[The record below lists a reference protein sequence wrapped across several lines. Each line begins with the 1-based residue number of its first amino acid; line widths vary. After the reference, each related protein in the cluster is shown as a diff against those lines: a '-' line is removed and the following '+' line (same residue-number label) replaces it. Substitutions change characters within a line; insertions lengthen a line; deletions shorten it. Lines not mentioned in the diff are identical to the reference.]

1 MNFDRKSGNHFVY
14 YLSAKKPGQD
24 WWEAAKS
31 AWITIPGGFSGIFRQ
46 IQAYYHI
53 SHDWLCPNI
62 DSVSG
67 EWGGGVTGRR
77 RGEREVEE
85 VICLSVNIFVFRF
98 KFIIYIQTTYI
109 ERQIQGVPKN
119 IRILVTSISCRIFYI
134 KLIHYYSLYDETKK
148 IYFSI
153 MIFFSFKSY
162 NMTTR
167 KVYAGLI

>member
-1 MNFDRKSGNHFVY
+1 MRG
-14 YLSAKKPGQD
+14 GQICLD
-24 WWEAAKS
+24 HDSWRVFRHIQAD
-31 AWITIPGGFSGIFRQ
+31 SGILSYFTWL
-46 IQAYYHI
+46 IVSKH
-53 SHDWLCPNI
+53 WLCFRG
-62 DSVSG
+62 VR
-67 EWGGGVTGRR
+67 GGVTGRR